1 MDVNE
6 YMLLSVGDNTQ
17 AENNTQTGDNTQTE
31 NNTQEGSESTESSIA
46 LDFHPQG
53 FLDQLPTMGIG
64 MLGIGIVMMIL
75 IVSTTILN
83 RITAPKKKKE
93 E

>member
-1 MDVNE
+1 MMDMNE
-6 YMLLSVGDNTQ
+6 YMLLSAEDNIQ
-17 AENNTQTGDNTQTE
+17 SENNAQPETNTQTGA
-31 NNTQEGSESTESSIA
+31 ESTENAIT
-46 LDFHPQG
+46 LEFHPQG
-53 FLDQLPTMGIG
+53 FVEQLPTMGIG